1 MIIFE
6 KKKELYQKDK
16 ESYENKVDELKAQK
30 DSFDEWRTK
39 IMWNREQLDLGRE
52 EVSHDMTKYNVK
64 KEALAKTRQDLD
76 FEKSVL

>member
-1 MIIFE
+1 
-6 KKKELYQKDK
+6 
-16 ESYENKVDELKAQK
+16 
-30 DSFDEWRTK
+30 
-39 IMWNREQLDLGRE
+39 MWNREQLDLGRE